1 MGHKYALL
9 RICIFGQGTCGKMN
23 LFTQLHKRQT
33 YGVVKVNFCLVLLQ
47 VFLEGVK
54 AALTADSSFQDGW
67 YEKTPSKGLRAVA
80 RVYAGWGFSQAFYWN
95 EVKSL

>member
-1 MGHKYALL
+1 
-9 RICIFGQGTCGKMN
+9 
-23 LFTQLHKRQT
+23 
-33 YGVVKVNFCLVLLQ
+33 LLQ

-95 EVKSL
+95 EVKSLRSLSNVPSSLFIGVQAFMYV

>member
-1 MGHKYALL
+1 
-9 RICIFGQGTCGKMN
+9 MN